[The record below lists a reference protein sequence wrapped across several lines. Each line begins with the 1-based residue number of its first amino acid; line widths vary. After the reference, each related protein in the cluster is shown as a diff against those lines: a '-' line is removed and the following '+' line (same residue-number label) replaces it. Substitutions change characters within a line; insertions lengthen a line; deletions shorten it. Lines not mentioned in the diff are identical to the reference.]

1 VNFRNGI
8 RKYDVSRVKVKCV
21 HVLDRVWLVVC
32 RLCACE
38 CVLVEHRAEKLN
50 VSRICRNDYCIQG
63 LVLNQTQDGMRH
75 FRAAHGGPKDNKATR
90 IFCILLDHSGIP
102 LFVGI
107 CATYLYVSK
116 TPYSLG
122 VWR

>member
-1 VNFRNGI
+1 MG
-8 RKYDVSRVKVKCV
+8 
-21 HVLDRVWLVVC
+21 C

-38 CVLVEHRAEKLN
+38 CVFAEYRAEKFN

-63 LVLNQTQDGMRH
+63 LVLNQTRDDMKH
-75 FRAAHGGPKDNKATR
+75 FRVVHGGPKDNKATR

-107 CATYLYVSK
+107 CATSICTYQRPPILWAC
-116 TPYSLG
+116 G
-122 VWR
+122 VEWVRVPSCRTVLIHDMLQKS